1 MTKNN
6 YFQSKRIKGFIFAFF
21 LTTCISKATTSVSDI
36 TNRLYDMEGQ
46 IVQVEI
52 RKAYNPHQT
61 SREEYEFNI
70 SSGEQVAI
78 VVVPAEKGIK
88 WFPNG
93 KMSPMAPAYIM
104 VKVSHGPIQNQFG
117 ATREG
122 PVLYWVD
129 K

>member
-1 MTKNN
+1 MKL
-6 YFQSKRIKGFIFAFF
+6 QSLICVFF
-21 LTTCISKATTSVSDI
+21 LTASISKATTSVSDI